1 MALGKSGAA
10 RKAKV
15 ASPARDALTLLTA
28 GHEEIEGLSHE
39 FQRRRRTIG
48 QIEKGKLALRLCR
61 ALDVQAVLRRE
72 VFYPAARAVLDEDGC
87 ELVDILLVEQEVV
100 DRLVIRIRN
109 MPAGE
114 PTFDVTVMVLAEQAA
129 RSMKK
134 EEEELFPLLRH
145 SGLDL
150 QGIGE
155 RMAARRTQLTTAPA
169 DRRTIR
175 RARRVLSPRG
185 RRAR

>member
-1 MALGKSGAA
+1 MALGKGSAA

-15 ASPARDALTLLTA
+15 APRAHDALALLAA

-39 FQRRRRTIG
+39 FQRRRRAIG
-48 QIEKGKLALRLCR
+48 DLEKGKLALRMCR
-61 ALDVQAVLRRE
+61 ALDLQAALRRE
-72 VFYPAARAVLDEDGC
+72 VFYPAARAVLDDDDS
-87 ELVDILLVEQEVV
+87 ELVDRLLIEQDVA
-100 DRLVIRIRN
+100 DRLVMKVRN
-109 MPAGE
+109 MPADGQA
-114 PTFDVTVMVLAEQAA
+114 FDATVMVLAEQAG

-150 QGIGE
+150 QGVGE

-175 RARRVLSPRG
+175 RARRVLSPG
-185 RRAR
+185 RARAR